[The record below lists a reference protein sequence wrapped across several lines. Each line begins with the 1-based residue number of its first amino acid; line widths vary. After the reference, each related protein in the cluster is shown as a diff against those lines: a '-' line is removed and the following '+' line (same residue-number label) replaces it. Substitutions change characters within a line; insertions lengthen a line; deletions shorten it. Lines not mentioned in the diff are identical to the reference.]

1 LFSNGEANLKKV
13 DFISSHTGELAALLT
28 AVFWTV
34 TSLAFESAS
43 KTVGSLSV
51 NFIRLVLAF
60 IFLSL
65 YSLFA
70 RGLLLPTDA
79 GGHQWLWLS
88 LSGLVGFVMGDLFLF
103 QSYVLVGAR
112 ISMLIMSLSPPIAAG
127 IGWLSMGET
136 LTLKQ
141 ALGMLLIFIG
151 IAMVVLRSEKTPNG
165 SKITGRK
172 IKFGY
177 SIPGLLLAFGGAVG
191 QAGGLVL
198 SKYGMAGYDVV
209 ASVQIRVIT
218 GIVGFAAVL
227 LFMHKSGNLLVAVKN
242 AGAMRR
248 ITVGSFFG
256 PFLGVSFS
264 LLAVR
269 YTSTGVAS
277 ALMSIVP
284 VLIIAPSAVLLKEKI
299 TFREVAGAIVSVVG
313 VVTFFL

>member
-1 LFSNGEANLKKV
+1 M

-299 TFREVAGAIVSVVG
+299 
-313 VVTFFL
+313 

>member
-1 LFSNGEANLKKV
+1 V

-165 SKITGRK
+165 SKIIGRK

>member
-1 LFSNGEANLKKV
+1 
-13 DFISSHTGELAALLT
+13 
-28 AVFWTV
+28 
-34 TSLAFESAS
+34 
-43 KTVGSLSV
+43 
-51 NFIRLVLAF
+51 
-60 IFLSL
+60 
-65 YSLFA
+65 
-70 RGLLLPTDA
+70 LPTDA

-165 SKITGRK
+165 SKIIGRK